1 MWDVFGQPYLLL
13 IAAVLAH
20 MAVLVYRAIVPEGQ
34 RPWQWLIPLALAGS
48 AIALDALVSTDR
60 EMIQALVKDA
70 VRAAQRQDIS
80 RISDCI
86 AQDYSDSMHRTK
98 GQLINHIRSALAD
111 DPLAKL
117 RVLGHNIGQIQ
128 GHKAVSMI
136 SVMANFEPNSLV
148 AQTYRPIVFVIARLD
163 LTKVQG
169 NRWLIRTIEITEV
182 DKIPATWSQISGHF

>member
-1 MWDVFGQPYLLL
+1 MWDVFEQPYLLL
-13 IAAVLAH
+13 VSAVLAH
-20 MAVLVYRAIVPEGQ
+20 MVVLVYRAIVPERQ

-48 AIALDALVSTDR
+48 AIGLDASVSTDT

-98 GQLINHIRSALAD
+98 GQLIDHIRSALVDNPMAR
-111 DPLAKL
+111 L
-117 RVLGHNIGQIQ
+117 RVLGHNIGLIE

-136 SVMANFEPNSLV
+136 SVMANFKPDSLV
-148 AQTYRPIVFVIARLD
+148 AQTYRPIVFAIARLD
-163 LTKVQG
+163 LTKAPS
-169 NRWLIRTIEITEV
+169 NRWLIRTIELTEV
-182 DKIPATWSQISGHF
+182 DKMPATWPQISGPF